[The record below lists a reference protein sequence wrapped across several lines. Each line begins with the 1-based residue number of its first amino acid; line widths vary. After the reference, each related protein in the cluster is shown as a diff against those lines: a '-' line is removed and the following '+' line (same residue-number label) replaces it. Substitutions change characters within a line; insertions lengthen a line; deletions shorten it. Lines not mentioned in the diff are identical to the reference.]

1 MAAAEAVLR
10 GLELYAAIGV
20 VVALYFVVFGLRRV
34 GSVTLGARIL
44 LIPAAAGLWPYILK
58 RLLAGP
64 A

>member
-1 MAAAEAVLR
+1 MAVAEAVLQ
-10 GLELYAAIGV
+10 GLELYASIGV
-20 VVALYFVVFGLRRV
+20 AVALYFVVFGLQRHGPV
-34 GSVTLGARIL
+34 SLGARVL